1 MQKKKKMTSLDL
13 TTFMTK
19 ADVSS
24 SSDSPSE
31 GYSSDTQE
39 SQVGESALLNYA
51 QIYKESSRII
61 EKQTVLEGKKQ
72 IDNPL
77 LTYLNTLTEKGKAPK
92 AFELVHRKAKN
103 EINLK
108 SFYLRESYV
117 DAFSE
122 SLKLENNLQILNL
135 SRN

>member
-1 MQKKKKMTSLDL
+1 MTSLDL

-77 LTYLNTLTEKGKAPK
+77 LKYLNTLTEKGKAPK
-92 AFELVHRKAKN
+92 AFGFVHRKAKN

>member
-39 SQVGESALLNYA
+39 S
-51 QIYKESSRII
+51 
-61 EKQTVLEGKKQ
+61 
-72 IDNPL
+72 
-77 LTYLNTLTEKGKAPK
+77 
-92 AFELVHRKAKN
+92 
-103 EINLK
+103 
-108 SFYLRESYV
+108 
-117 DAFSE
+117 
-122 SLKLENNLQILNL
+122 
-135 SRN
+135 